1 MAYGLKNMKKKL
13 VCLSLDF
20 STQKLAYKTKQ
31 RGPKPKGRL
40 ENFFFLMWDGN
51 MTSLLNL
58 GFQIYWLINYI
69 SQKADLK
76 PNPKQSGSYEHPYG
90 STILR

>member
-1 MAYGLKNMKKKL
+1 MKKKP
-13 VCLSLDF
+13 VCLGLDF

-40 ENFFFLMWDGN
+40 ENFFFLCEMK
-51 MTSLLNL
+51 MTPILNL
-58 GFQIYWLINYI
+58 EFQIYWLINHI